1 MLVRVLRAAEETT
14 SSNVFPFKIVHFS
27 KRHRT
32 WYFSAASEDERR
44 VRSPQTALHNF
55 FKIKCKNKFN
65 LNVYFFILTEMDE
78 ALKKRNQSL

>member
-1 MLVRVLRAAEETT
+1 MRAAEETT

-44 VRSPQTALHNF
+44 VRALAKTYRIHWA
-55 FKIKCKNKFN
+55 CS
-65 LNVYFFILTEMDE
+65 V
-78 ALKKRNQSL
+78 KRGQSTVCLGWGHRID